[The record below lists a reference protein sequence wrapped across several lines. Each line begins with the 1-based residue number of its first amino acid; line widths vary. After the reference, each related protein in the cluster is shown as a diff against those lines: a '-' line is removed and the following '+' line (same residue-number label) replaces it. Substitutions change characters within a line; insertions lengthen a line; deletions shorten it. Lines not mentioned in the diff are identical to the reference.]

1 MMRAVEIAGKGGPE
15 VLRLVERPVPEPGP
29 GEVQIKIA
37 AAGLNG
43 ADLAQRRG
51 VYPPPEGASDLPGLE
66 VAGTISKLGEG
77 VAGLAE
83 GQRVCALLTGGGYAQ
98 YCTVPAGQ
106 VLVLPED
113 VDFISGAGLIETTA
127 TVWAN
132 VFEAG
137 ALKLGETFFVHGGTS
152 GIGTTAIQ
160 LARLFGARVVAT
172 CGSAEKAERCRDLGA
187 DRAINYRN
195 EDFAAILREELG
207 GVDVILDIIGGPYL
221 ADNIRI
227 LKPGGRLV
235 FIAFSGGRRGE
246 LDIARVMMNRLTITG
261 STLRSRPIAE
271 KARLVA
277 AVRERVWPLLVS
289 GAYQPVIDSTFPLEQ
304 AAEAHRYMETSRHMG
319 KIILTL

>member
-304 AAEAHRYMETSRHMG
+304 AAEAHRYMEASRHMG